1 MSAGGIGHESLKT
14 VLQLRTR
21 GCVCYGCRFIDEM
34 ERCDVFPIYEE
45 RAEKERERK
54 EQLSIED
61 VVVDVIY

>member
-1 MSAGGIGHESLKT
+1 
-14 VLQLRTR
+14 
-21 GCVCYGCRFIDEM
+21 M